1 MTIFMVG
8 VWKKA
13 IIPAGDG
20 GGLTANPPS
29 LELELP
35 PVPIPVSDK
44 NSSRSMNSKLKSLFS
59 GLFQRLGPK
68 NAEEESNLPVVAF
81 PFAVP
86 SANFMTLN
94 YPLDQ
99 LWICITLHVGY

>member
-13 IIPAGDG
+13 IIPAGDD

-29 LELELP
+29 LELELS

-99 LWICITLHVGY
+99 LWICINVGY